1 MVFHFEFIGYCPL
14 FIWHG
19 SNDFATYPAQRYCSL
34 QSGNIF
40 NKTLEYENL
49 FFFKLLD
56 WFWRGR
62 TRRIWLEISSWRYFP
77 PSAKGNVALSFCGIG
92 CSSFHNDFDHTDI
105 CLSWISFTGKQ
116 GCADD
121 LRTRSVRVLRYTSRI
136 CLITNLQIFRWRKV
150 EIECSID
157 VNALSW
163 VFNKN
168 FINFSVHINNY
179 ANNLGRIVFGVFFI
193 LNLVLWS
200 KGSSGAISFGILVA
214 LLALWFGISVPLTFV
229 GAFFGFRKRVRFQ
242 KHYVYIY
249 NLPLIV
255 KNC

>member
-1 MVFHFEFIGYCPL
+1 
-14 FIWHG
+14 
-19 SNDFATYPAQRYCSL
+19 
-34 QSGNIF
+34 
-40 NKTLEYENL
+40 
-49 FFFKLLD
+49 
-56 WFWRGR
+56 
-62 TRRIWLEISSWRYFP
+62 
-77 PSAKGNVALSFCGIG
+77 
-92 CSSFHNDFDHTDI
+92 
-105 CLSWISFTGKQ
+105 
-116 GCADD
+116 
-121 LRTRSVRVLRYTSRI
+121 
-136 CLITNLQIFRWRKV
+136 V

-249 NLPLIV
+249 
-255 KNC
+255 KTYR